1 MYLNFQRHIGRGVF
15 FLLLSVLCI
24 VKTGSAQTINE
35 YIKADS
41 LRAGDNFGF
50 SITLQ
55 IAEEYDDIVF
65 PDSADLGDVFEIRNR
80 QQFKVNTYK
89 DSVAYQLQF
98 FGTADTLLP
107 ALPVHLVR
115 AGDTTTVYTNPVH
128 ISFQS
133 LLATE
138 DEQLRPFKPIF
149 DFAAAWWPY
158 IVGFLLL
165 LIAAAAVY
173 YYLTREEPETEIQP
187 RPTFQPVPFRDPLQE
202 LQQTLSDLSKAN
214 PDSEKQFEEFY
225 INLGDA
231 IREYFEELY
240 RIPALE
246 STSREIIQ
254 QLDQRAIDEGLVKDT
269 REVLQEAD
277 MVKFAKFTPTN
288 KQAEKALEKGYN
300 FLERARQVD
309 GSKIEHMR
317 RHHQAKVEKERDK
330 FHNKHKTE
338 EDKN

>member
-1 MYLNFQRHIGRGVF
+1 M
-15 FLLLSVLCI
+15 
-24 VKTGSAQTINE
+24 VKTGSAQTVNE
-35 YIKADS
+35 YVKADS
-41 LRAGDNFGF
+41 LRVGDNFAF
-50 SITLQ
+50 SISLQ
-55 IAEEYDDIVF
+55 MTEEYDDIVF
-65 PDSADLGDVFEIRNR
+65 PDSADFGDIFEIRKR

-107 ALPVHLVR
+107 ALPVHLVQG
-115 AGDTTTVYTNPVH
+115 GDTTTVYTNPVH

-138 DEQLRPFKPIF
+138 DEELRPFKPIF

-158 IVGFLLL
+158 IVGLLLL

-173 YYLTREEPETEIQP
+173 YYFTKKEPETETQP

-202 LQQTLSDLSKAN
+202 LQQTLSDLSKADPVTN
-214 PDSEKQFEEFY
+214 KQFEKFY

-254 QLDQRAIDEGLVKDT
+254 QLDQRAIDEGLVNDT
-269 REVLQEAD
+269 REVLKEAD
-277 MVKFAKFTPTN
+277 MVKFAKFTPTT

-300 FLERARQVD
+300 FLDRARQVD
-309 GSKIEHMR
+309 SSKIEHMR
-317 RHHQAKVEKERDK
+317 RRHQAKMEKERDK
-330 FHNKHKTE
+330 FYSKHKTE
-338 EDKN
+338 EGKNR